1 MAKITVD
8 LDPNTHEK
16 LKKYAKEDYR
26 SLTNYITLGLKY
38 LADHPYHRPGMS
50 STPASAPYTLPN
62 DTGAG
67 IPAPPYKITCEQSIP
82 TEIDG
87 RPIKK
92 IEFAKPQQEKEISP
106 LEEQIKL
113 NKLKEQRYKWIE
125 KTIDRLYPE
134 YRDFPNYN
142 TFLSANQKM
151 YWDKPDEEFIKHIE
165 EVKAEDEYFEAH
177 PELLEDRDDDED
189 LLKATPHSPE
199 YIKIKNYFT
208 NHCAPYEFEDV
219 TNHARLAKEGNEN
232 SIEYIKDYYDINL
245 HDALGSP
252 HSYDFSDDQ
261 WIELFKILS
270 E

>member
-1 MAKITVD
+1 MPVINIK
-8 LDPNTHEK
+8 LDEYVHKK
-16 LKKYAKEDYR
+16 LKEYAKEDDR
-26 SLTNYITLGLKY
+26 SLTKYIERGLKY
-38 LADHPYHRPGMS
+38 LADHPYHRPGVQL
-50 STPASAPYTLPN
+50 TPFIYPN
-62 DTGAG
+62 DNTPG
-67 IPAPPYKITCEQSIP
+67 IPAAPYKITSEQQSSTLTLDQLQQQGIAQV
-82 TEIDG
+82 
-87 RPIKK
+87 K
-92 IEFAKPQQEKEISP
+92 FNKPQQEKEISP

-125 KTIDRLYPE
+125 KTIDRLYPD

-165 EVKAEDEYFEAH
+165 EVKAEDEEYEN
-177 PELLEDRDDDED
+177 PSDED

-199 YIKIKNYFT
+199 YIKIKNYFSE
-208 NHCAPYEFEDV
+208 HCAPYEFEDV

-232 SIEYIKDYYDINL
+232 SIEYIKDYYDITL

-261 WIELFKILS
+261 WTELFKILS

>member
-62 DTGAG
+62 DTAPG
-67 IPAPPYKITCEQSIP
+67 IPAAPYKITSEQQSPAQSLTLDQLQQQGI
-82 TEIDG
+82 TQV
-87 RPIKK
+87 K
-92 IEFAKPQQEKEISP
+92 FNKPQQEKELSP
-106 LEEQIKL
+106 IEEQIKL
-113 NKLKEQRYKWIE
+113 HKLKDQRYKWIE
-125 KTIDRLYPE
+125 KTIDRLYPD

-165 EVKAEDEYFEAH
+165 EVTKEDEECESPF
-177 PELLEDRDDDED
+177 DED
-189 LLKATPHSPE
+189 LLKATLHSPE
-199 YIKIKNYFT
+199 YLKIKNYFSE
-208 NHCAPYEFEDV
+208 HCAPYSFEDV
-219 TNHARLAKEGNEN
+219 VAHVNNGDTK
-232 SIEYIKDYYDINL
+232 YIKDYYDIDL
-245 HDALGSP
+245 HDALSSP
-252 HSYDFSDDQ
+252 HSYDFSDEQ
-261 WIELFKILS
+261 WEEIFKILS

>member
-1 MAKITVD
+1 MPKITID
-8 LDPNTHEK
+8 LPADANEK
-16 LKKYAKEDYR
+16 LKKKAKEDYR
-26 SLTNYITLGLKY
+26 SLTNYITVALIN
-38 LADHPYHRPGMS
+38 LANDTLPGIS
-50 STPASAPYTLPN
+50 STPAPAPYTLPN
-62 DTGAG
+62 DNIPG
-67 IPAPPYKITCEQSIP
+67 IPAPPYKITSEQSIP

-125 KTIDRLYPE
+125 KTIDRLYPD
-134 YRDFPNYN
+134 YRDFSNYD

-165 EVKAEDEYFEAH
+165 EVKAEDEEYEN
-177 PELLEDRDDDED
+177 PSDED

-208 NHCAPYEFEDV
+208 NHCAPYDFEDV

-232 SIEYIKDYYDINL
+232 SIEYIKDYYDITL

-261 WIELFKILS
+261 WTELFKILS
-270 E
+270 EQ

>member
-1 MAKITVD
+1 MPKITID
-8 LDPNTHEK
+8 LPADANEK
-16 LKKYAKEDYR
+16 LKKKAKEDYR
-26 SLTNYITLGLKY
+26 SLTNYITVALIN
-38 LADHPYHRPGMS
+38 LANDALPGVQ
-50 STPASAPYTLPN
+50 STPAPTPYVLPN
-62 DTGAG
+62 NPG
-67 IPAPPYKITCEQSIP
+67 IPATPYKITSEQSTPSLTLDQLQQQGI
-82 TEIDG
+82 TQV
-87 RPIKK
+87 K
-92 IEFAKPQQEKEISP
+92 FNKPQQEVSP
-106 LEEQIKL
+106 IEEQIQL
-113 NKLKEQRYKWIE
+113 NKLKDQRYKWIE
-125 KTIDRLYPE
+125 KTIDRLYPD

-165 EVKAEDEYFEAH
+165 EVKAEDEYYTTH
-177 PELLEDRDDDED
+177 PELLEDNDED

-199 YIKIKNYFT
+199 YIKIKNYFA
-208 NHCAPYEFEDV
+208 NHGEPYEFEDV

-261 WIELFKILS
+261 WTELFKILS

>member
-8 LDPNTHEK
+8 LDPDTHEK

-50 STPASAPYTLPN
+50 STPVFVPYTLPN
-62 DTGAG
+62 DTAPG
-67 IPAPPYKITCEQSIP
+67 IPATPYKITCEQSTPSLTLDQLQQQGI
-82 TEIDG
+82 TQV
-87 RPIKK
+87 K
-92 IEFAKPQQEKEISP
+92 FNKPQQEVSP
-106 LEEQIKL
+106 IEQQIQQ
-113 NKLKEQRYKWIE
+113 NKLKDQRYKWIE

-134 YRDFPNYN
+134 YRGFSNYN
-142 TFLSANQKM
+142 EFLSANQKM

-165 EVKAEDEYFEAH
+165 EVKRADEEDEES
-177 PELLEDRDDDED
+177 PSDED
-189 LLKATPHSPE
+189 LLKATPHSLE
-199 YIKIKNYFT
+199 YIKIKNYFSE
-208 NHCAPYEFEDV
+208 HCAPYEFEDV

>member
-1 MAKITVD
+1 MPEIKIK
-8 LDPNTHEK
+8 LDPDTHQK
-16 LKKYAKEDYR
+16 LKEYAKEDYR

-38 LADHPYHRPGMS
+38 LADHPYHRPGIQ
-50 STPASAPYTLPN
+50 SAPYTLPN
-62 DTGAG
+62 DTAPG
-67 IPAPPYKITCEQSIP
+67 IPAPPYKITSEQSIP

-113 NKLKEQRYKWIE
+113 NKLKDQRYKWIE

-177 PELLEDRDDDED
+177 PELLEDHDDDED

-208 NHCAPYEFEDV
+208 NHCAPYDFEDV

-261 WIELFKILS
+261 WTELFKILS

>member
-1 MAKITVD
+1 MPKITID
-8 LDPNTHEK
+8 LPADANEK
-16 LKKYAKEDYR
+16 LKKKAKEDYR
-26 SLTNYITLGLKY
+26 SLTNYITVALIN
-38 LADHPYHRPGMS
+38 LANDTLPGMS

-67 IPAPPYKITCEQSIP
+67 IPVAPYKITCEQSTPSLTLDQLQQQGI
-82 TEIDG
+82 TQV
-87 RPIKK
+87 K
-92 IEFAKPQQEKEISP
+92 FNKPQQEVSP
-106 LEEQIKL
+106 IEEQIQL

-134 YRDFPNYN
+134 YKDFSNYD
-142 TFLSANQKM
+142 TFLSANQEM

-165 EVKAEDEYFEAH
+165 EVKREDEEYADEES
-177 PELLEDRDDDED
+177 PSDED
-189 LLKATPHSPE
+189 SLKATPHSPE

-208 NHCAPYEFEDV
+208 NHCAPYDFEDV

-232 SIEYIKDYYDINL
+232 SIEYIKDYYDITL

-252 HSYDFSDDQ
+252 HSYDFSNDQ
-261 WIELFKILS
+261 WTELFKILS

>member
-1 MAKITVD
+1 MPKITMSISEDVHKI
-8 LDPNTHEK
+8 LKQQAHIHGRSITKEIEFTFKK
-16 LKKYAKEDYR
+16 LYKLLPKEEYWDE
-26 SLTNYITLGLKY
+26 TKPMTVT
-38 LADHPYHRPGMS
+38 D
-50 STPASAPYTLPN
+50 ST
-62 DTGAG
+62 
-67 IPAPPYKITCEQSIP
+67 ISIP
-82 TEIDG
+82 TEING
-87 RPIKK
+87 VQVKGVQ
-92 IEFAKPQQEKEISP
+92 FATKNQEKEVSP
-106 LEEQIKL
+106 IEEQIKL
-113 NKLKEQRYKWIE
+113 NKLKDQRYKWIE

-134 YRDFPNYN
+134 YRGFSNYN
-142 TFLSANQKM
+142 EFLSANQKM

-165 EVKAEDEYFEAH
+165 EVKREDEYFEAH